1 MTTIKALNNELKQFF
16 TTHPLKPRYN
26 MEFREQMPN
35 LATASEVYPYVFFGF
50 SSSNSLQNV
59 KVFTFDVYCV
69 DAIEN
74 DRSNIIDVISEMEM
88 LINDVFN
95 YLFENGYISE
105 NVVKTP
111 LNNFDLDYVG
121 GWVASFDIVVNQTC
135 QYGKI

>member
-1 MTTIKALNNELKQFF
+1 
-16 TTHPLKPRYN
+16 
-26 MEFREQMPN
+26 MPN

-50 SSSNSLQNV
+50 SSSSSLQNV
-59 KVFTFDVYCV
+59 KILTFDVYCV

-105 NVVKTP
+105 NVAKTP
-111 LNNFDLDYVG
+111 INNFDLDYVG
-121 GWVASFDIVVNQTC
+121 GWQASFDVVVDQTC
-135 QYGKI
+135 TYGEL